1 MGDIPVLCK
10 KPTDHM
16 DTLVSGAEVTSD
28 GCWIIDYY
36 EGGGCHVWSRRLAE
50 WETESQLHMSL
61 ENHAMN
67 GEGLSICFT
76 CIYWYFLCL

>member
-10 KPTDHM
+10 KPTDNM

-28 GCWIIDYY
+28 GCWFIDYH
-36 EGGGCHVWSRRLAE
+36 EDGGCHVWSGRLAE

-67 GEGLSICFT
+67 GEGLFICFT